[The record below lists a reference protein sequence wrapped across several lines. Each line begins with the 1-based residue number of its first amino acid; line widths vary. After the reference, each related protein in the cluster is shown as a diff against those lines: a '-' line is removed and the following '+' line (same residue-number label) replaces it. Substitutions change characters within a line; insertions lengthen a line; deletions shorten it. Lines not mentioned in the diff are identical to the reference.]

1 MYFRVNRYLRAFSCV
16 LAGLAVTAMDSGVPP
31 VSPDAALPV
40 LDAKPAPEAN
50 LVVESEQPVESEQNL
65 APLPS
70 LANPII
76 LSAQDRT
83 IYRQIFAAQNDGKWK
98 EADRLIAQLQDNILS
113 GHIMFRRYMHP
124 TKYRSR
130 YAELKG
136 WLAANADH
144 PGAPRLYKLARK
156 RRGSAGY
163 PRRPVPS
170 NPWANGAAKLAPVKA
185 TAARL
190 PRSDRRAVASIESR
204 LKREIRRRR
213 PERAERYLWAFERRG
228 LFSDAEF
235 DQNLAEVAKSHLFKG
250 NDAKAL
256 ALAAFAADRSGTEHR
271 QPGWIAGLAAWRLGD
286 CATAAKY
293 FEASASAKG
302 ADAWTQSAS
311 FFWAA
316 RANLVC
322 QKPERVDEL
331 LLQASRHKETFYGL
345 LAARQLGI
353 ELDLD
358 WSLPQLTNEQYAGLA
373 TLPGVRRA
381 VALNEIGQF
390 DLADQELRLVWG
402 RQGPDIREPLLA
414 LAARLNLPAT
424 QMAMAR
430 NAPEGSTVPHSLLY
444 PVPDWQPEGGFSV
457 DRAILFAIMRQESL
471 FRPRARSRVGAMG
484 LMQVMPAT
492 AGFLDKDRSLRWSN
506 KWKLY
511 QPEFNM
517 RLSQDYINLLMTY
530 ESTEANL
537 FKFATA
543 YNGGPGNLSRWEKRM
558 DYANDPLFFI
568 ETIPARQTRIYIER
582 VFANMWI
589 YRMRLGQPAP
599 SMDAVAAGAWPP
611 FERLDP
617 ETINLAE
624 GDKLLSRHAEN

>member
-1 MYFRVNRYLRAFSCV
+1 MYFWANKYLRAFFCV
-16 LAGLAVTAMDSGVPP
+16 LAGLSVTAMDAMDNGATPLPSDVASVADASAPAEAGQTPDSG
-31 VSPDAALPV
+31 
-40 LDAKPAPEAN
+40 ET
-50 LVVESEQPVESEQNL
+50 L
-65 APLPS
+65 APLPA
-70 LANPII
+70 LANPVI
-76 LSAQDRT
+76 LSAQDRA
-83 IYRQIFAAQNDGKWK
+83 IYRQIFTAQTLGKWK

-113 GHIMFRRYMHP
+113 GHVMFRRFMHP

-130 YAELKG
+130 YSELKG

-144 PGAPRLYKLARK
+144 PGAPRLYKLARQ
-156 RRGSAGY
+156 RRGKAAY

-170 NPWANGAAKLAPVKA
+170 NPWANGAAKLAPAKA
-185 TAARL
+185 ATARL
-190 PRSDRRAVASIESR
+190 PRDDRRAVSSIESR
-204 LKREIRRRR
+204 LKREVNRRR
-213 PERAERYLWAFERRG
+213 PERAERYLWAFARRG
-228 LFSDAEF
+228 LFTDARF
-235 DQNLAEVAKSHLFKG
+235 DQRLAEVAKSYLFKG

-256 ALAAFAADRSGTEHR
+256 ALASFAADRSGTEHHL
-271 QPGWIAGLAAWRLGD
+271 PGWIAGLAAWRLGD

-302 ADAWTQSAS
+302 AGAWTKSGS
-311 FFWAA
+311 LFWAA
-316 RANLVC
+316 RAYLVC
-322 QKPERVDEL
+322 QQPERVDEL
-331 LLQASRHKETFYGL
+331 LLAATRHKETFYGL

-358 WSLPQLTNEQYAGLA
+358 WSLPQLTSEQYAGLA
-373 TLPGVRRA
+373 TLPSVRRA
-381 VALNEIGQF
+381 VALNEIGQY

-430 NAPEGSTVPHSLLY
+430 NAPEGTTVAHSLLY

-457 DRAILFAIMRQESL
+457 DRAVLFAIMRQESL
-471 FRPRARSRVGAMG
+471 FRPRARSGVGAMG

-492 AGFLDKDRSLRWSN
+492 AGFLEKDRSLRWSN
-506 KWKLY
+506 KWKLF
-511 QPEFNM
+511 QPAFNM

-530 ESTEANL
+530 ESTEANM

-582 VFANMWI
+582 IFANMWI

-624 GDKLLSRHAEN
+624 GDQRLNRHAEN

>member
-1 MYFRVNRYLRAFSCV
+1 MYFRVNRYLRASFCA
-16 LAGLAVTAMDSGVPP
+16 LAGLAVTAMDSGVAPLSSDQAP
-31 VSPDAALPV
+31 VAPDAALT
-40 LDAKPAPEAN
+40 PETA
-50 LVVESEQPVESEQNL
+50 QQL

-70 LANPII
+70 PANPMI
-76 LSAQDRT
+76 LSPQDKA
-83 IYRQIFAAQNDGKWK
+83 IYRDIFAAQNAGKWK
-98 EADRLIAQLQDNILS
+98 EADRLIAQLQNDLLS
-113 GHIMFRRYMHP
+113 GHVMFRRYMHP
-124 TKYRSR
+124 TKDRSR
-130 YAELKG
+130 YAELKR

-144 PGAPRLYKLARK
+144 PGASRLYKLARK
-156 RRGSAGY
+156 RRGSASY

-170 NPWANGAAKLAPVKA
+170 NPWASGAAKLAPAK
-185 TAARL
+185 AARVRL
-190 PRSDRRAVASIESR
+190 PKSDRRAVASIESR
-204 LKREIRRRR
+204 LKREIRRSR

-228 LFSDAEF
+228 LFSAVEF
-235 DQNLAEVAKSHLFKG
+235 DKWLAEVAKSHLFKG

-256 ALAAFAADRSGTEHR
+256 ALAAFAAERSGAELYN
-271 QPGWIAGLAAWRLGD
+271 PGWIAGLAAWRLGD
-286 CATAAKY
+286 CAIAARH
-293 FEASASAKG
+293 FETSAKAKG
-302 ADAWTQSAS
+302 AGAWTKSAS
-311 FFWAA
+311 LFWAA

-322 QKPERVDEL
+322 EQPQRVDKL
-331 LLQASRHKETFYGL
+331 LLAAAGHKETFYGL

-353 ELDLD
+353 ELDMD
-358 WSLPQLTNEQYAGLA
+358 WSLPQLTMEQYAGLA
-373 TLPGVRRA
+373 ILPGVRRA

-430 NAPEGSTVPHSLLY
+430 NAPEGSAVPHSLLY
-444 PVPDWQPEGGFSV
+444 PVPDWRPEGGFSV
-457 DRAILFAIMRQESL
+457 DRAIMFAIMRQESL

-492 AGFLDKDRSLRWSN
+492 AGFLEKDRSLRWSN

-511 QPEFNM
+511 QPAFNM
-517 RLSQDYINLLMTY
+517 RLSQEYILLLMSY
-530 ESTEANL
+530 KGTEANL

-589 YRMRLGQPAP
+589 YRMRLGQPVP

-617 ETINLAE
+617 ETIDLAE
-624 GDKLLSRHAEN
+624 GDKQLSRHAEN

>member
-1 MYFRVNRYLRAFSCV
+1 LYFRVNRYLRASFCA
-16 LAGLAVTAMDSGVPP
+16 LAGLAVTAMDSGV
-31 VSPDAALPV
+31 
-40 LDAKPAPEAN
+40 APESSGVA
-50 LVVESEQPVESEQNL
+50 PVAPGTKLATGSQQKL

-70 LANPII
+70 LANPLI
-76 LSAQDRT
+76 LSPQDQA
-83 IYRQIFAAQNDGKWK
+83 IYRDIFAAQTVGKWK
-98 EADRLIAQLQDNILS
+98 EADRLIAQLQNDLLL
-113 GHIMFRRYMHP
+113 GHLMFRRYMHP

-144 PGAPRLYKLARK
+144 PGAARLYKLARK

-170 NPWANGAAKLAPVKA
+170 NPWANGRAKLAPVKA
-185 TAARL
+185 APVRLARD
-190 PRSDRRAVASIESR
+190 DRRAVASVESR
-204 LKREIRRRR
+204 LKREIRRSR

-228 LFSDAEF
+228 LFNDIQF
-235 DQNLAEVAKSHLFKG
+235 DKWLAEVAKIHLFKG
-250 NDAKAL
+250 NDSKAL
-256 ALAAFAADRSGTEHR
+256 ALASFAADRSGAELYS
-271 QPGWIAGLAAWRLGD
+271 PGWIAGLAAWRLGD
-286 CATAAKY
+286 CATAAQH
-293 FEASASAKG
+293 FESSAKSKG
-302 ADAWTQSAS
+302 AGPWTRSAAL
-311 FFWAA
+311 FWAA

-322 QKPERVDEL
+322 QQPQRVDAL
-331 LLQASRHKETFYGL
+331 LLQAARDQETFYGL

-353 ELDLD
+353 EPDLD
-358 WSLPQLTNEQYAGLA
+358 WSLPQLSTEQYAGLA
-373 TLPGVRRA
+373 VLPGVRRA
-381 VALNEIGQF
+381 VALNEIGQY

-402 RQGPDIREPLLA
+402 RQNADLREPLLA

-430 NAPEGSTVPHSLLY
+430 SAPEGATVSHSLLY

-471 FRPRARSRVGAMG
+471 FRPRARSSVGAMG

-492 AGFLDKDRSLRWSN
+492 AGFLEKDRSLRWSN

-511 QPEFNM
+511 QPAFNM
-517 RLSQDYINLLMTY
+517 RLSQEYIHLLLSY
-530 ESTEANL
+530 KSTEANL

-543 YNGGPGNLSRWEKRM
+543 YNGGPGNLARWERKM

-582 VFANMWI
+582 IFANMWI
-589 YRMRLGQPAP
+589 YRMRLGQPVP

-611 FERLDP
+611 LERLDP
-617 ETINLAE
+617 ETIDLAE
-624 GDKLLSRHAEN
+624 AEKQLSRHAKN